1 MNLLGSFA
9 VTGDL
14 FTGVSVGTVA
24 GGGVGL
30 LVLAGAAWWSW
41 RLIKRRINRGQWRW
55 ERAGL
60 RLRALV
66 LPTGPRREI
75 VKMRLAVHD
84 NLSQTQ
90 RVLRQPGARDSVPAS
105 LRELLPPLER
115 LAGGLDGQLR
125 LWQTEPN
132 VNLVLDAL
140 PELRE
145 RGHTLIGQALAV
157 RTSALQVLHDSD
169 HLARGSAED
178 FLQIRVEAL
187 NLEVP
192 AIPPLR
198 GSAGRSQTPPLA
210 IVETASRS

>member
-1 MNLLGSFA
+1 MTLLGSFS

-24 GGGVGL
+24 GGVVGL
-30 LVLAGAAWWSW
+30 FVLAGTAWWSW
-41 RLIKRRINRGQWRW
+41 GFIKRRVNRGQWRW

-84 NLSQTQ
+84 NLAQTQ
-90 RVLRQPGARDSVPAS
+90 RVLRQPGARDAVPAS

-115 LAGGLDGQLR
+115 LAAGLDGQLR

-132 VNLVLDAL
+132 VNLVLEAL

-157 RTSALQVLHDSD
+157 RTSALQVLQDAD

-178 FLQIRVEAL
+178 FLQTRVEAL

-192 AIPPLR
+192 AIPPPR
-198 GSAGRSQTPPLA
+198 GSPGRSQNPPLA
-210 IVETASRS
+210 IVETASRL